1 MIRTKSW
8 YFTVLSALGYYF
20 LKLNSFTIKINYRDV
35 EDIEDIVDLSKL
47 FIDTCFTRGFVCLY
61 NKTAEVSATCL
72 LNGLGH

>member
-8 YFTVLSALGYYF
+8 YFTVLSALVII

-35 EDIEDIVDLSKL
+35 EDIEDIVHLSKL

>member
-8 YFTVLSALGYYF
+8 YFTVLSALVII
-20 LKLNSFTIKINYRDV
+20 LKLNSFTIKINYRNV
-35 EDIEDIVDLSKL
+35 EDIEDKVDLSKL
-47 FIDTCFTRGFVCLY
+47 FIDTWFTRGFVCLY

>member
-1 MIRTKSW
+1 MILTKRW
-8 YFTVLSALGYYF
+8 YFTVLSAMVII

-47 FIDTCFTRGFVCLY
+47 FTDTCFTRGFVCLY

>member
-1 MIRTKSW
+1 MILTKRR
-8 YFTVLSALGYYF
+8 YFTVLSAMVII
-20 LKLNSFTIKINYRDV
+20 LKLNSFTIKINWRDV